1 MATITSSQRHQ
12 PVHTSLNVSGS
23 ITGATLAGSL
33 QSNAEKSV
41 HIGESALASETT
53 GGDSENIA
61 IGYYA
66 LSATTTG
73 TNNVAIGTNTLKT
86 SSTNKNNI
94 AIGKRALETPTAN
107 NNIALGFNSLN
118 IPNVGNDNVVLG
130 STNLQSTIA
139 GSIEGNTVIGKG
151 AGNSSNVATGNFKDN
166 VILGRGAFQ
175 GTTASSVTDSI
186 FIGSQSGKSLKGVGS
201 NDIGIGKNALFGSNG
216 GFNSGGSNIA
226 IGENANSGNSTSTSG
241 SIKIGADGGSAGS
254 FATNISTVDTT
265 AVSTDGT
272 GTREV
277 NQAPGTH
284 SGVIAGYANSVAAD
298 SAFIGG
304 GHDNTIASTAMGAA
318 IIGGFDNAI
327 TGVGSA
333 GMALGSNL
341 QVQGA
346 NQVVVGRYN
355 TGNNNSKFI
364 VGSGFSDANRIN
376 ALEVKNTGQLKLG
389 KYGSTNFTYNGGA
402 NHNVLAVLPNNT
414 VVEIPLSNHRLDSQV
429 LEPDSLTA
437 SAGAATQQLPASL
450 AKIVKISWSGT
461 AGSATYILPFANA
474 FTNKTVRFVT
484 TSSVA
489 GSTIRIN
496 GNTQYATSQ
505 DTIDGINPGGS
516 GALTLVG
523 SYKSVTLWSDGT
535 EWFTIS

>member
-1 MATITSSQRHQ
+1 
-12 PVHTSLNVSGS
+12 V
-23 ITGATLAGSL
+23 
-33 QSNAEKSV
+33 
-41 HIGESALASETT
+41 
-53 GGDSENIA
+53 
-61 IGYYA
+61 
-66 LSATTTG
+66 
-73 TNNVAIGTNTLKT
+73 
-86 SSTNKNNI
+86 
-94 AIGKRALETPTAN
+94 
-107 NNIALGFNSLN
+107 F
-118 IPNVGNDNVVLG
+118 
-130 STNLQSTIA
+130 
-139 GSIEGNTVIGKG
+139 
-151 AGNSSNVATGNFKDN
+151 
-166 VILGRGAFQ
+166 
-175 GTTASSVTDSI
+175 
-186 FIGSQSGKSLKGVGS
+186 
-201 NDIGIGKNALFGSNG
+201 FGSNG

-265 AVSTDGT
+265 AASTDGT

-277 NQAPGTH
+277 NQATGTH

-364 VGSGFSDANRIN
+364 VGSGFSNSNRIN

-389 KYGSTNFTYNGGA
+389 KYGVGA
-402 NHNVLAVLPNNT
+402 NSGTGNFVYGDTENFNVLAVGAANNL
-414 VVEIPLSNHRLDSQV
+414 VEIPLTDHRLDSQV
-429 LEPDSLTA
+429 LKPYALSIAKDNVRYLGENLT
-437 SAGAATQQLPASL
+437 G
-450 AKIVKISWSGT
+450 KIIKISWSGT
-461 AGSATYILPFANA
+461 AGSAIVTLPSASA
-474 FTNKTVRFVT
+474 MTNKIVRFVT

-489 GSTIRIN
+489 GSTIKIN
-496 GNTQYATSQ
+496 GASYSNG
-505 DTIDGINPGGS
+505 IDGLAANPA
-516 GALTLVG
+516 GALTLAG
-523 SYKSVTLWSDGT
+523 SYKSVTLWTDGS
-535 EWFTIS
+535 EWWTIS